1 MSDFHNPFFAFVEGI
16 TVPTNKMCDYIVKAK
31 VEGNKVLYNELK
43 KEQKRHHAWLTTTH
57 DANSIRKREWR
68 NRRNDT

>member
-16 TVPTNKMCDYIVKAK
+16 TVPTNDIGLYIHNAK
-31 VEGNKVLYNELK
+31 VKGDKELYNALK
-43 KEQKRHHAWLTTTH
+43 IEQQRHHQWLKTTH